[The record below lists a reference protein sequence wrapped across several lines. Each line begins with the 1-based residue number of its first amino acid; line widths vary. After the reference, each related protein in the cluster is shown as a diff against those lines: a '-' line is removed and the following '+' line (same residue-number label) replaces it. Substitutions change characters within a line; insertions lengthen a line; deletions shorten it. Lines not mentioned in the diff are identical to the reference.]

1 MPDGKNN
8 SNVIEPKITIKKFLF
23 IDKQKPDLNRA
34 SLVFKSPMEFE
45 DTPEFALVMM
55 DLVEGLES
63 VFDSNDVV
71 CRYELKENS
80 NLHLV
85 ENLDN
90 LQDNIKEGDKF

>member
-8 SNVIEPKITIKKFLF
+8 SDVIEPKITIKRFMF

-34 SLVFKSPMEFE
+34 SLVFKNPMEFE

-63 VFDSNDVV
+63 VFESNDVI

-90 LQDNIKEGDKF
+90 LQDNIKGGDKF